1 MADPENDNFFT
12 YVKQFVIELL
22 NPVKVM
28 NDRQAQCLQPIHF
41 NPLIGDKYANWYESI
56 DDEGYISSNADN
68 ISEVDSN
75 EENTNSLDEYN
86 ENYMNKWFY
95 S

>member
-22 NPVKVM
+22 NPAKFM
-28 NDRQAQCLQPIHF
+28 NDRQSQCLQPLHL
-41 NPLIGDKYANWYESI
+41 NPLVGDEDAYSDESI
-56 DDEGYISSNADN
+56 DDESYISSNADN
-68 ISEVDSN
+68 MSDVDSN
-75 EENTNSLDEYN
+75 EEFTQSLDEYN